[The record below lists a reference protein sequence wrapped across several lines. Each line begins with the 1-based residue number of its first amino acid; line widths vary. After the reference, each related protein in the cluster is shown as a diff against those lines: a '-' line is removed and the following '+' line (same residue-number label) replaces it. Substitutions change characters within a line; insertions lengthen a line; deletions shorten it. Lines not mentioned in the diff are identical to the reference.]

1 MVEPQISFEEQ
12 LYEVALIM
20 DQWQVAPHEWWCIG
34 EVALKLGGYEMPWEM
49 PAIDIAVLTEK
60 LDWQSGNTG
69 ERSMLPP
76 AGSMEFETYM
86 RGVTK
91 IGKGI
96 EVFSAKEIPS
106 QLVSTTVRGRE
117 IWYLAPEAQVE
128 FYIHSITRAK
138 QKEDFFTKHKNR
150 WQLRLDTIWKTAI
163 ERNEKSVA
171 EIAERLIK
179 ELNK

>member
-1 MVEPQISFEEQ
+1 
-12 LYEVALIM
+12 
-20 DQWQVAPHEWWCIG
+20 
-34 EVALKLGGYEMPWEM
+34 
-49 PAIDIAVLTEK
+49 
-60 LDWQSGNTG
+60 
-69 ERSMLPP
+69 MLPP